1 MAINQTVNI
10 DVNANTSNAEKN
22 VEKLENNI
30 KTLDGAINVIGGS
43 VEVLAGGLALT
54 GAVTEEQAE
63 RFQTAAVGA
72 LAFADGTK
80 RVFEGVKTLS
90 EVQKVATTVQKAF
103 GVATK
108 IALGPIGL
116 AIAAFGA
123 ITAAVVLLKD
133 KLEIANKV
141 FNFFS
146 GLVNKVANALGLGA
160 SEAEKFREA
169 QAALAEEQ
177 EFELELLEAQGAS
190 TEDLI
195 KKERELLQTKLNAT
209 KEGTE
214 ERKEAERAITLFEAE
229 QETARREARAEAAKK
244 RREQLEKD
252 TEAYLK
258 VVEDVVKKNEE
269 TIDNIVD
276 DLIFGSVKRV
286 SEKLP
291 ELSLDG
297 LEAIED
303 FYEEA
308 EELDVK
314 FDDSYRQRAEA
325 RKDFQKVF
333 NEDLLDQTQAALG
346 QLFGESKAVASAN
359 VLIDSAQA
367 AVGIIKA
374 SKDFGAAAPAFQAVQ
389 FALLA
394 ATTIGALR
402 QINQAEPG
410 STGTPSTPRPGT
422 GGTPQF
428 GIGTSTVGGATGTV
442 VPSTQ
447 QAPPVRA
454 YVLSGEVTSAQEA
467 DTLLQQ
473 RRQFP

>member
-1 MAINQTVNI
+1 MAYNETVNI
-10 DVNANTSNAEKN
+10 NVNANTNDAGAN

-54 GAVTEEQAE
+54 GALSEEQAE
-63 RFQTAAVGA
+63 KFQTAAVGA

-141 FNFFS
+141 FTFFS
-146 GLVNKVANALGLGA
+146 GLVGKVADALGLGA

-177 EFELELLEAQGAS
+177 EFELELMRAQGKS
-190 TEDLI
+190 TEELI
-195 KKERELLQTKLNAT
+195 EKEKELLQTKINAT

-214 ERKEAERAITLFEAE
+214 ERKEAERALLLFEA
-229 QETARREARAEAAKK
+229 QIETERKEAQAKRAEE
-244 RREQLEKD
+244 RRKQLEKD

-258 VVEDVVKKNEE
+258 VVEEVVKKNQES
-269 TIDNIVD
+269 IDNIIEDV
-276 DLIFGSVKRV
+276 IFGSAKKIA
-286 SEKLP
+286 ETLP
-291 ELSLDG
+291 ELTLDG
-297 LEAIED
+297 LEEIED
-303 FYEEA
+303 FYDEA
-308 EELDVK
+308 
-314 FDDSYRQRAEA
+314 SEA
-325 RKDFQKVF
+325 DFKF
-333 NEDLLDQTQAALG
+333 NEDVAQRALDRKKFQETLNNDLIDQTQAALG
-346 QLFGESKAVASAN
+346 GLFAESKAVARAN
-359 VLIDSAQA
+359 VLIDAAQA
-367 AVGIIKA
+367 SVGIIKA
-374 SKDFGAAAPAFQAVQ
+374 SKDFGTFAPAFQAIQ
-389 FALLA
+389 FALLG
-394 ATTIGALR
+394 ATTISALR
-402 QINQAEPG
+402 AISDAEPG
-410 STGTPSTPRPGT
+410 QGGSPNIPRG
-422 GGTPQF
+422 GGTF
-428 GIGTSTVGGATGTV
+428 GVGTSTIGGATGTV
-442 VPSTQ
+442 TPGFQS
-447 QAPPVRA
+447 APPIRA
-454 YVLSGEVTSAQEA
+454 YVVTGDVRDGLEA
-467 DTLLQQ
+467 ESVLNT

>member
-10 DVNANTSNAEKN
+10 GVNADTSNAEQN
-22 VEKLENNI
+22 ISKLENNI

-43 VEVLAGGLALT
+43 VEILAGGLALT

-141 FNFFS
+141 FTFFS
-146 GLVNKVANALGLGA
+146 GLVGKVADALGLGA
-160 SEAEKFREA
+160 SEADKFRES
-169 QAALAEEQ
+169 QAALSDQ
-177 EFELELLEAQGAS
+177 LEFDLELLQAQGA
-190 TEDLI
+190 TQEELI
-195 KKERELLQTKLNAT
+195 RKERELLQARINSF

-214 ERKEAERAITLFEAE
+214 ERKEAEQQLVLFEAKI
-229 QETARREARAEAAKK
+229 ETERKEARAKAAEE
-244 RREQLEKD
+244 RRKQLEKD

-258 VVEDVVKKNEE
+258 VVKDVVAKNQDEIDQIVEDVV
-269 TIDNIVD
+269 
-276 DLIFGSVKRV
+276 FGSVKRV
-286 SEKLP
+286 SEALP
-291 ELSLDG
+291 ELSLEG
-297 LEAIED
+297 LEAV
-303 FYEEA
+303 EEVA
-308 EELDVK
+308 ETVDDVDTK
-314 FDDSYRQRAEA
+314 FDESYRKRAEDRA
-325 RKDFQKVF
+325 DFQKVF
-333 NEDLLDQTQAALG
+333 NQDLLDQTQQALG
-346 QLFGESKAVASAN
+346 ALFGESKAVASAN

-394 ATTIGALR
+394 ATTVASLR

-410 STGTPSTPRPGT
+410 STGTPNTPRPGT
-422 GGTPQF
+422 PNFGTGQ
-428 GIGTSTVGGATGTV
+428 TVSTTGAL
-442 VPSTQ
+442 PSTQ
-447 QAPPVRA
+447 QPTPVRA
-454 YVLSGEVTSAQEA
+454 YVLSGDVTNAQEA

>member
-1 MAINQTVNI
+1 MSVNQTVNI

-22 VEKLENNI
+22 VERLENNI

-54 GAVTEEQAE
+54 GALSEEQAE

-90 EVQKVATTVQKAF
+90 EVQKVATVVQKAF

-141 FNFFS
+141 FTFFS
-146 GLVNKVANALGLGA
+146 GLVGKVADALGLGA
-160 SEAEKFREA
+160 SEADKFRES
-169 QAALAEEQ
+169 QAALSEQ
-177 EFELELLEAQGAS
+177 LEFDLELLKAQGA
-190 TEDLI
+190 TQEELI
-195 KKERELLQTKLNAT
+195 KKERELLQARINSF

-214 ERKEAERAITLFEAE
+214 ERKEAEQQLVLFEAKI
-229 QETARREARAEAAKK
+229 ETERKAARAKAAEE
-244 RREQLEKD
+244 RRKQLEKD

-258 VVEDVVKKNEE
+258 VVKDVVKKNQDE
-269 TIDNIVD
+269 IDQIVED
-276 DLIFGSVKRV
+276 VVFGSVKRV
-286 SEKLP
+286 SESLP

-297 LEAIED
+297 LETLEE
-303 FYEEA
+303 FYDEA

-314 FDDSYRQRAEA
+314 FDDSYRKRAEA
-325 RKDFQKVF
+325 RKDFNKVF
-333 NEDLLDQTQAALG
+333 NSELVDQTQQALG
-346 QLFGESKAVASAN
+346 ALFGENKKVASAN

-374 SKDFGAAAPAFQAVQ
+374 SKDFGVAAPAFQAVQ

-394 ATTIGALR
+394 ATTVASLR
-402 QINQAEPG
+402 QINAAEPG
-410 STGTPSTPRPGT
+410 DTTAPSTPRGAGGIPQTQFGT
-422 GGTPQF
+422 GQTV
-428 GIGTSTVGGATGTV
+428 STVGTL
-442 VPSTQ
+442 PSTQ
-447 QAPPVRA
+447 QSQPMRA
-454 YVLSGEVTSAQEA
+454 YVLASDVSNGLEA
-467 DTLLQQ
+467 ESLLNT